1 MKAQTKETQ
10 DLMTP
15 EKALQ
20 ELKNGNDRFVQKKQ
34 LSRDLMQQVGET
46 STGQFPFATVLSC
59 IDSRVSS
66 ELIFDQGIGD
76 IFSVRI
82 AGNFVN
88 EDILGSMEF
97 ASKLAGTKLI
107 LVLGHTACG
116 AVKGAC
122 DHARLGNLTALI
134 NKIEP
139 AVVAVKEPQEEGLR
153 NSSNS
158 DFVNEVAAQNVRMT
172 VDNIRSQ
179 SEVLKTM
186 EDEGAIQIVGG
197 MYDIKTGQ
205 VTYIKTAFESF

>member
-1 MKAQTKETQ
+1 MKAHTKETQ
-10 DLMTP
+10 AGMTP
-15 EKALQ
+15 DSSIQAL
-20 ELKNGNDRFVQKKQ
+20 KDGNKRFMENSQV
-34 LSRDLMQQVGET
+34 SRDLLDQVSDT
-46 STGQFPFATVLSC
+46 STGQYPFATVLSC

-97 ASKLAGTKLI
+97 ACKLAGTKVVV
-107 LVLGHTACG
+107 VLGHTACG

-139 AVVAVKEPQEEGLR
+139 AVEAVKEPTDESLSLIHISEPTR
-153 NSSNS
+153 
-158 DFVNEVAAQNVRMT
+158 
-172 VDNIRSQ
+172 RS
-179 SEVLKTM
+179 
-186 EDEGAIQIVGG
+186 
-197 MYDIKTGQ
+197 
-205 VTYIKTAFESF
+205 

>member
-1 MKAQTKETQ
+1 MSSAS
-10 DLMTP
+10 
-15 EKALQ
+15 ALK
-20 ELKNGNDRFVQKKQ
+20 ELKDGNQRFVKKKQ
-34 LSRDLMQQVGET
+34 LNRDLMQQVSET
-46 STGQFPFATVLSC
+46 STGQFPFATILSC

-97 ASKLAGTKLI
+97 ACKLAGTKLV

-122 DHARLGNLTALI
+122 DRARLGNLTTLI

-139 AVVAVKEPQEEGLR
+139 SVEAVKEPEDVSLR
-153 NSSNS
+153 NSSNI
-158 DFVNEVAAQNVRMT
+158 DFVNEVATVNVKMT
-172 VDNIRSQ
+172 IENIRAKSQ
-179 SEVLKTM
+179 VLKKL
-186 EDEGAIQIVGG
+186 EDAGEIQIIGG
-197 MYDIKTGQ
+197 MYDIKTGA
-205 VTYIKTAFESF
+205 VEIY

>member
-10 DLMTP
+10 DQMSSAS
-15 EKALQ
+15 ALK
-20 ELKNGNDRFVQKKQ
+20 ELKDGNQRFVEKKQ
-34 LSRDLMQQVGET
+34 LNRDLMQQVSET
-46 STGQFPFATVLSC
+46 SNGQFPFATILSC

-97 ASKLAGTKLI
+97 ACKLAGTKLV

-122 DHARLGNLTALI
+122 DHARLGNLTTLI

-139 AVVAVKEPQEEGLR
+139 SVEAVKEPEDVSLR
-153 NSSNS
+153 NSSNI
-158 DFVNEVAAQNVRMT
+158 DFVNEVAAVNVKMT
-172 VDNIRSQ
+172 IENIRVKSQ
-179 SEVLKTM
+179 VLKEL
-186 EDEGAIQIVGG
+186 EDSGEIQIIGG
-197 MYDIKTGQ
+197 MYDIKTGA
-205 VTYIKTAFESF
+205 VEIY

>member
-15 EKALQ
+15 TTALQ
-20 ELKNGNDRFVQKKQ
+20 ELKDGNQRFIEKKQ
-34 LSRDLMQQVGET
+34 LNRDLLQQVSET
-46 STGQFPFATVLSC
+46 SAGQFPFATVLSC

-97 ASKLAGTKLI
+97 ACKLAGTKLV

-139 AVVAVKEPQEEGLR
+139 AVEAVKEPADESIR

-158 DFVNEVAAQNVRMT
+158 DFVNEVAAQNVKMT
-172 VDNIRSQ
+172 IENIRNQ
-179 SEVLKTM
+179 SEVLKEM
-186 EDEGAIQIVGG
+186 EDACEIQILGG
-197 MYDIKTGQ
+197 MYDIQSGK
-205 VTYIKTAFESF
+205 VTIY